1 MKMLL
6 QPFRRYC
13 GWAGFAAIVVGA
25 IQTAGLATGLA
36 QNATFP
42 KKTGIQSPG
51 IQHAMDELPKA
62 ATIAVKGDPDWLAAT
77 PDAVWHTSERTD
89 SVVRLDATTNQPGMV
104 VTVHKPCSG
113 LAVGFGSLWVPSC
126 GDKSV
131 VRVNP
136 MTGAVQ
142 ATIPAGPADSEGG
155 ITTGAGSVWLVTS
168 AKDGEKG
175 GELTRID
182 AATNKV
188 LATIKIPSG
197 SFNPLFAEGSVW
209 VTSNAGNV
217 LVRVDPATNRVVSS
231 TAVGPMPRF
240 LAYGA
245 GSIWVLNQG
254 DGTVSRVS
262 AKTAK
267 LEATIA
273 AGIPGHGGEITF
285 GAGSAWATEME
296 FPLTRIDAKTN
307 KVVAQWHGAGGDSV
321 RYAFE
326 SIWLTDLKGGKVWR
340 IPVQEQ

>member
-1 MKMLL
+1 MDWIGG
-6 QPFRRYC
+6 C
-13 GWAGFAAIVVGA
+13 GVGGDSNCG
-25 IQTAGLATGLA
+25 IGTGGR
-36 QNATFP
+36 FP

-51 IQHAMDELPKA
+51 IQHAMEELPKA

-77 PDAVWHTSERTD
+77 SDAIWLTSERTD
-89 SVVRLDATTNQPGMV
+89 SVVRLDAATNQPGMV
-104 VTVHKPCSG
+104 VTVNKPCSG

-131 VRVNP
+131 VRVDP

-168 AKDGEKG
+168 AKDAEGD

-188 LATIKIPSG
+188 VATIKIPAG

-217 LVRVDPATNRVVSS
+217 LVRVDPATNKVVSS

-254 DGTVSRVS
+254 DGTVSRVN
-262 AKTAK
+262 AKTGK
-267 LEATIA
+267 LEANDCC
-273 AGIPGHGGEITF
+273 GNS
-285 GAGSAWATEME
+285 GA
-296 FPLTRIDAKTN
+296 RRRD
-307 KVVAQWHGAGGDSV
+307 
-321 RYAFE
+321 Y
-326 SIWLTDLKGGKVWR
+326 VWR
-340 IPVQEQ
+340 GIGVGYGDGVSADADRCEDEQGCGAVAWCWRRQRALCVWVGLADRFEGREGVADSRS

>member
-1 MKMLL
+1 MRNCRSIGLL
-6 QPFRRYC
+6 GAVIGAIA
-13 GWAGFAAIVVGA
+13 GWA
-25 IQTAGLATGLA
+25 QD
-36 QNATFP
+36 ATFP
-42 KKTGIQSPG
+42 KKTGIQAAG

-62 ATIAVKGDPDWLAAT
+62 ATIAVNGEPDWLTAT
-77 PDAVWHTSERTD
+77 SDAVWVTSEKTD
-89 SVVRLDATTNQPGMV
+89 SVVRLDAKTNQPGTV

-131 VRVNP
+131 VRVDAR
-136 MTGAVQ
+136 TGAVQ

-168 AKDGEKG
+168 AKDGEKD

-188 LATIKIPSG
+188 AAMIKIPAG

-209 VTSNAGNV
+209 VSSNAGNA
-217 LVRVDPATNRVVSS
+217 LMRVDPATNKVVSS

-262 AKTAK
+262 TKTGK

-296 FPLTRIDAKTN
+296 FPLTRIDATTN
-307 KVVAQWHGAGGDSV
+307 KVVGQWHGAGGDSV
-321 RYAFE
+321 RYAFGTV
-326 SIWLTDLKGGKVWR
+326 WLTDLKGGKVWR
-340 IPVQEQ
+340 IPARSPGE